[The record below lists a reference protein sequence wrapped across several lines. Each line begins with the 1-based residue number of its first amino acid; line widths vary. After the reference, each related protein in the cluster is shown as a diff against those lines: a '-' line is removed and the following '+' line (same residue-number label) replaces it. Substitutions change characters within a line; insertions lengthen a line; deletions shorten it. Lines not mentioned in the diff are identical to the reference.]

1 LTNEEAREQD
11 QDNYSIQYD
20 SEEDTYD
27 VVGGQTGHVYASFED
42 KDDAIEFENAS
53 REALHE
59 NGESP
64 MTESKRKKQVRRW
77 KHLKE
82 RYNKLYRSLKED
94 EDLSTRREHLPSAG
108 EIIDLEADGSI
119 DREHAIGKL
128 TGRGYDDDAAAD
140 MVDNYNSAEELEE
153 AVRSPDEAREEVYRI
168 VPRADVEELVDQ
180 LVHSRTLD
188 PQTAIEIL
196 MEDYGVPPW
205 AASTFVEDAIGPDP
219 LEDPSVVKAP
229 TRMTGGTAR
238 MPTQPTQYTPSA
250 TPAETKVNEMVPRD
264 TQAYYRDAV
273 YTGEM
278 IPLEVITD
286 LEIDYGVPD
295 WAAEEWVTA
304 VTGDS

>member
-1 LTNEEAREQD
+1 
-11 QDNYSIQYD
+11 
-20 SEEDTYD
+20 
-27 VVGGQTGHVYASFED
+27 
-42 KDDAIEFENAS
+42 
-53 REALHE
+53 
-59 NGESP
+59 

-82 RYNKLYRSLKED
+82 RYNKLRRSLKED
-94 EDLSTRREHLPSAG
+94 EDLATKRKHLPSAG

-119 DREHAIGKL
+119 DREHAISKL

-153 AVRSPDEAREEVYRI
+153 AVRSPGEAREEVYRI
-168 VPRADVEELVDQ
+168 VPRADVEKLIDQ

-188 PQTAIEIL
+188 PYTATEIL

-205 AASTFVEDAIGPDP
+205 AASTFVENVIGPDP
-219 LEDPSVVKAP
+219 LEDEGASWKDA
-229 TRMTGGTAR
+229 
-238 MPTQPTQYTPSA
+238 PSA

-264 TQAYYRDAV
+264 SQAYYRDAV

-278 IPLEVITD
+278 TPLEVITD
-286 LEIDYGVPD
+286 LEIDYGVPG
-295 WAAEEWVTA
+295 WAAEEWITA